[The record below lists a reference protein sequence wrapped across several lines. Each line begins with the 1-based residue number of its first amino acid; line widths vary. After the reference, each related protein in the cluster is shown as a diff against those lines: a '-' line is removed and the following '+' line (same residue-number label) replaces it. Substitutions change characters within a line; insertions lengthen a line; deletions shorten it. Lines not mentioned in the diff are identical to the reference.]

1 MILLV
6 SLFITVFDNQSFFTR
21 IIERLDVFSFQGSL
35 YVISVY
41 LIIFIGLALI
51 QFVFGFPYILKIIM
65 IILLI
70 SSAILSYFIQELG
83 VIFDV
88 DMVRNI
94 VENIKDSNQQ
104 EALELLSAPLIQHVV
119 LLGVLP
125 AIAVILTR
133 VSYKPLL
140 KEVFW
145 RIITLLILLLALASF
160 LGANFKFTSY
170 FSRENRDLRVYITP
184 LYAIDSIK
192 GFIRHE
198 RAKNKAPLKIIGAD
212 AKQLHQGINRRV
224 GIMLVG
230 ETARWDHFSLN
241 GYLRETN
248 PELKKLDI
256 INYANTSSCGT
267 STAYS
272 VPCMFSFLDAND
284 YSPSE
289 AATQTNVLDVL
300 KTAGVEVY
308 WIDNNSS
315 CKGVCKR
322 IGEINMRKTPD
333 PESAFYKDGQLFD
346 EAMINQVDKVLA
358 NTSETSDVLIV
369 LHMLGSHG
377 PKYYKRYP
385 DKFSQFKPACHKATP
400 QECTDKEII
409 NAYDNTILYTDYVL
423 KQLIS
428 YLKTKQSDKDTFL
441 IYASDHG
448 ESLGENGVYL
458 HGLPKFLAP
467 EAQTHVP
474 MLTWFSKSFIKNEN
488 LDLAKMNTLKDE
500 LVSHD
505 NLSHTILSAFDIKTS
520 LYQSTLDLIKR
531 SH

>member
-1 MILLV
+1 LILLV

-21 IIERLDVFSFQGSL
+21 IIERLDVFSFQGSF

-41 LIIFIGLALI
+41 LVIFIGLVLI
-51 QFVFGFPYILKIIM
+51 QFVFGFPYILKIVM

-119 LLGVLP
+119 LLGILP

-192 GFIRHE
+192 GFIRRE

-212 AKQLHQGINRRV
+212 AKQLNQGINRRV

-241 GYLRETN
+241 GYHRETN

-256 INYANTSSCGT
+256 INYANTV
-267 STAYS
+267 AH
-272 VPCMFSFLDAND
+272 P
-284 YSPSE
+284 P
-289 AATQTNVLDVL
+289 
-300 KTAGVEVY
+300 
-308 WIDNNSS
+308 
-315 CKGVCKR
+315 
-322 IGEINMRKTPD
+322 
-333 PESAFYKDGQLFD
+333 
-346 EAMINQVDKVLA
+346 
-358 NTSETSDVLIV
+358 LI
-369 LHMLGSHG
+369 L
-377 PKYYKRYP
+377 
-385 DKFSQFKPACHKATP
+385 
-400 QECTDKEII
+400 
-409 NAYDNTILYTDYVL
+409 
-423 KQLIS
+423 
-428 YLKTKQSDKDTFL
+428 
-441 IYASDHG
+441 
-448 ESLGENGVYL
+448 
-458 HGLPKFLAP
+458 FLAC
-467 EAQTHVP
+467 
-474 MLTWFSKSFIKNEN
+474 
-488 LDLAKMNTLKDE
+488 
-500 LVSHD
+500 
-505 NLSHTILSAFDIKTS
+505 S
-520 LYQSTLDLIKR
+520 LF
-531 SH
+531 